1 MTNKKTPKQWAEEY
15 CISNNLVRY
24 MSDNGIFGDV
34 LTMAVPKK
42 EILNAMVAAAEYW
55 GRQGFEAGPE
65 YEGWNMSEWWQWVT
79 KDKTSE

>member
-42 EILNAMVAAAEYW
+42 EIVNAMVAAAEYW
-55 GRQGFEAGPE
+55 GRQGFEARKPGNPILFD
-65 YEGWNMSEWWQWVT
+65 EWWESVN
-79 KDKTSE
+79 KEES